1 MGNQW
6 FQPQSSIVQERNK
19 AAISY
24 ISTQLHKWV
33 ATRACITGKPTEE
46 YRCKPSVTSQMI
58 NPWVCLIFSSS
69 RLTTIIRRCMCLNSM
84 HEVCRAAYRWSSRGK
99 NIMRGNVLLGLCALE
114 THHHGHDDTSLV
126 HARSLT
132 TVVDVARESQ
142 QTERL
147 FPDRP
152 QIKNITMSML

>member
-6 FQPQSSIVQERNK
+6 FQPQSSIVQERNT
-19 AAISY
+19 AVIPYSY
-24 ISTQLHKWV
+24 MSTQLHKWV
-33 ATRACITGKPTEE
+33 ATRACITGKPTEG

-58 NPWVCLIFSSS
+58 NPWVCLIFSS
-69 RLTTIIRRCMCLNSM
+69 RLATITRRCMCLDSM

-99 NIMRGNVLLGLCALE
+99 NIMRGNVFLGFCSLE
-114 THHHGHDDTSLV
+114 THHHDHDGTSLV
-126 HARSLT
+126 RARSLT
-132 TVVDVARESQ
+132 TAVVDIARESQ

-152 QIKNITMSML
+152 Q